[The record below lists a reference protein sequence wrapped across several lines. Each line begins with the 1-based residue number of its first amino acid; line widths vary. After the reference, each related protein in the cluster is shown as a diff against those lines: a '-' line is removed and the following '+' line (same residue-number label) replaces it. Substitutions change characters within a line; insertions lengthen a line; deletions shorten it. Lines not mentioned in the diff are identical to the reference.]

1 MVFQVMIVAGVA
13 EMKAKL
19 SEFLARV
26 RAGDE
31 VLITDHGRPVAKIVP
46 VSDWGEELAE
56 LERAGLVRA
65 GPMRLPKGF
74 LDLPRPEISGP
85 GLAEAITEERREGR

>member
-1 MVFQVMIVAGVA
+1 MIIAGVA

-19 SEFLARV
+19 SEFLTRV
-26 RAGDE
+26 RAGSE
-31 VLITDHGRPVAKIVP
+31 VLITDHGRPVARIVP
-46 VSDWGEELAE
+46 VSDPRGELAE

-65 GPMRLPKGF
+65 GEMRLPKGF

-85 GLAEAITEERREGR
+85 GVADAIVEERREDR